1 MIPASKVEVDVHV
14 PFVYHQT
21 IHSHRLNRL
30 CEEIGQAA
38 WNGRRVIYISDL
50 TIAEQQYLR
59 LYGYKV
65 CQLDNSDVY
74 LYPYHTFKVEF

>member
-1 MIPASKVEVDVHV
+1 MIPAFKLEVDVHV

-30 CEEIGQAA
+30 CREISQAA
-38 WNGRRVIYISDL
+38 WNGRRVIYVSDL

-65 CQLDNSDVY
+65 SQEGENFGYSS
-74 LYPYHTFKVEF
+74 PSFKVEF